1 MFSHYFS
8 VFFILGIGIKK
19 GQFKVLTVIA
29 GNYWRQMGNDEE
41 SYTELLTQMRNY
53 KLKNDPY
60 DMNYG
65 VNDTPIGWWLTIEDN
80 YDYLQTLSLKLF
92 SICPHSA
99 ASERVF
105 SVLRWYYNQRR
116 SRLHTQTVENLTKM
130 HCYYVS
136 NSKKIFNYYG
146 ENMSEDDIKKAC
158 IEAFYDSNK
167 LPDEIDEDYGEN
179 YNSDSDHEDI
189 EIQDNRIDHQLSIED
204 VVSLDDPIFNN
215 SNSE

>member
-1 MFSHYFS
+1 
-8 VFFILGIGIKK
+8 
-19 GQFKVLTVIA
+19 
-29 GNYWRQMGNDEE
+29 
-41 SYTELLTQMRNY
+41 MRNY

-60 DMNYG
+60 DMTYG
-65 VNDTPIGWWLTIEDN
+65 VNDTPIGWWSTIEDN

-92 SICPHSA
+92 YICPHSA

-136 NSKKIFNYYG
+136 NSKKTFNYYG
-146 ENMSEDDIKKAC
+146 EKMNEDDIRKAC

-167 LPDEIDEDYGEN
+167 LPDEIYEDNGEN
-179 YNSDSDHEDI
+179 SYNDDSSDHEDV
-189 EIQDNRIDHQLSIED
+189 EIQDNRIYHQLNIED
-204 VVSLDDPIFNN
+204 VVNLDDPIFNDSILSSDRIVINNRNQFNIADLDYDIYQESSNFLQNN
-215 SNSE
+215 SDF